1 MNKLLLPVVLMVIAG
16 CATSLVQDENW
27 DASRKEVVD
36 LHAKVDRMSP
46 HCVMGPYGVWIGK
59 GPKILSSDGS
69 PLMNAKVVFK
79 DNPTAAGLPID
90 ESGRV
95 IVNRYV
101 SRSGR
106 QYRDTCGYITVSC
119 PGYHPVINSPLFEI
133 QGPVDEIRLKPV
145 LAQPSC
151 RSFSSEAM
159 ILCGNNN
166 GRCSFDL
173 VEGDW
178 LPPYGWG
185 KTEDLRVTVSTN
197 LSSLISS
204 YSISFSGVKRVT
216 TRDNQQVVRLEFV
229 RDGDGFGMDEANFSD
244 CTNRVVYCK
253 QWDRNIR
260 GVFKV
265 RGYYGSIDASEI
277 RRENRYYYVE
287 EGNGRSSR
295 RDGPEAYLIRFD
307 GRVNIVAGLKGLE
320 PATASAPARPPV
332 FHPAPKDVD
341 SMAFGVSENGRAAVF
356 FGWTKSG
363 AVVPEIFQ
371 KGVYTAD
378 PAKDLP
384 GLETLYFDPCNSF
397 SDVPPMVNGLKDLRT
412 VVFSNGCN
420 VRNVGTRAFADN
432 PRLNAVIFDGYRSDV
447 EVAADT
453 FAGSAGDLTAVF
465 AENSYNC
472 NRPWDSVAVSNIFSR
487 MVKVYTVSR
496 SDNRTIAS
504 PEVDLVIGEV
514 ELPVVLFEDGHLDK
528 EYSDG
533 RILRYRKDGF
543 TEKIFK

>member
-1 MNKLLLPVVLMVIAG
+1 
-16 CATSLVQDENW
+16 
-27 DASRKEVVD
+27 
-36 LHAKVDRMSP
+36 
-46 HCVMGPYGVWIGK
+46 
-59 GPKILSSDGS
+59 
-69 PLMNAKVVFK
+69 
-79 DNPTAAGLPID
+79 
-90 ESGRV
+90 
-95 IVNRYV
+95 
-101 SRSGR
+101 
-106 QYRDTCGYITVSC
+106 
-119 PGYHPVINSPLFEI
+119 
-133 QGPVDEIRLKPV
+133 
-145 LAQPSC
+145 
-151 RSFSSEAM
+151 
-159 ILCGNNN
+159 
-166 GRCSFDL
+166 
-173 VEGDW
+173 
-178 LPPYGWG
+178 
-185 KTEDLRVTVSTN
+185 
-197 LSSLISS
+197 
-204 YSISFSGVKRVT
+204 
-216 TRDNQQVVRLEFV
+216 
-229 RDGDGFGMDEANFSD
+229 
-244 CTNRVVYCK
+244 
-253 QWDRNIR
+253 
-260 GVFKV
+260 
-265 RGYYGSIDASEI
+265 
-277 RRENRYYYVE
+277 
-287 EGNGRSSR
+287 
-295 RDGPEAYLIRFD
+295 
-307 GRVNIVAGLKGLE
+307 
-320 PATASAPARPPV
+320 
-332 FHPAPKDVD
+332 
-341 SMAFGVSENGRAAVF
+341 MAFGVSENGRAAVF

-504 PEVDLVIGEV
+504 PEVDLVVGEV